1 VRICLC
7 LPFPRQTQALISY
20 IPGLGKQLTGKVF
33 REFAVLVENIV
44 FILRLFFLVSLLTA
58 LVYTI
63 APADSERDAFE
74 QQIEAGFFVFAAA
87 VGLIML
93 TIL

>member
-20 IPGLGKQLTGKVF
+20 IPGLGKQLTGSVF
-33 REFAVLVENIV
+33 REFAVLVEHIV
-44 FILRLFFLVSLLTA
+44 FVLRLFFLVSLLTA

-63 APADSERDAFE
+63 APAESGRDAFE

-87 VGLIML
+87 VGLLML

>member
-1 VRICLC
+1 M
-7 LPFPRQTQALISY
+7 
-20 IPGLGKQLTGKVF
+20 
-33 REFAVLVENIV
+33 LVENIV